1 MLYDRYEPK
10 HYAEAHRESCP
21 YCRRQ
26 PESWQYIQNE
36 KVCPHCGTRVLVSA
50 AAPLKTAAVSSSP
63 R

>member
-10 HYAEAHRESCP
+10 QYVEANREKCL

-36 KVCPHCGTRVLVSA
+36 KVCPHCGTRVLVSY
-50 AAPLKTAAVSSSP
+50 TVSMKPITGNRKS
-63 R
+63 